1 MRLVDVTFSCVSY
14 PGYQTAYSQLMFDV
28 TFSCV
33 SYPGYQTAYSQL
45 MFAGKKEHDP
55 CGPIPDVKINLA
67 KSLHKLSTGR
77 PGTVS
82 IYLTQTDD
90 DVAVIARPL
99 GSTGA

>member
-1 MRLVDVTFSCVSY
+1 
-14 PGYQTAYSQLMFDV
+14 
-28 TFSCV
+28 
-33 SYPGYQTAYSQL
+33 

-82 IYLTQTDD
+82 VTLYWMERD
-90 DVAVIARPL
+90 DVVVIIWQSQL
-99 GSTGA
+99 LC